1 MRLLIFI
8 GLVIFFMPS
17 IVISQNI
24 DYNRVILPDNVEA
37 ASFEEQLIRLAW
49 KNHPSNK
56 IVIQNVSIST
66 KEKKMAQWKWL
77 DDIYA
82 NGNLN
87 EYTLN
92 PAPDGSSNVFF
103 PRYNFGIRFSLGTFI
118 TTPLSAKVASE
129 KVSNAENVVN
139 ERKLLVRES
148 VLMNCEK
155 LKQYYKNLRLREQ
168 IKEDFLV
175 MYKDAEKKFSTGEVD
190 IEKYRQAIQGYYG
203 QAEKVVEAESTFNSA
218 IIALEAYIGVP
229 LTEIEGYQEFIRKL
243 DVEMRID

>member
-1 MRLLIFI
+1 MR
-8 GLVIFFMPS
+8 IFFLASSLLLSMATAH
-17 IVISQNI
+17 SQNI
-24 DYNRVILPDNVEA
+24 DYNRIILPDNIEA

-56 IVIQNVSIST
+56 IVNQNVSIAV
-66 KEKKMAQWKWL
+66 KEKKLAQWKWL

-103 PRYNFGIRFSLGTFI
+103 PRYNFGVRFSIGTFI
-118 TTPLSAKVASE
+118 TTPINARVASE
-129 KVSNAENVVN
+129 KVNNAENLVN
-139 ERKLLVRES
+139 ERKLLVREN

-175 MYKDAEKKFSTGEVD
+175 MYKDAEKKFSTGEID

-218 IIALEAYIGVP
+218 RIALEAYIGVP
-229 LTEIEGYQEFIRKL
+229 LTEIEGYQEYIRRL
-243 DVEMRID
+243 DVDIRLD

>member
-1 MRLLIFI
+1 MRLFIVICSLIFI
-8 GLVIFFMPS
+8 NSLMVH
-17 IVISQNI
+17 SQNI
-24 DYNRVILPDNVEA
+24 DYNRIILPDNVEA

-56 IVIQNVSIST
+56 IVTQNVSISI
-66 KEKKMAQWKWL
+66 KERKLAQWKWL

-103 PRYNFGIRFSLGTFI
+103 PRYNFGVRFSIGTFI
-118 TTPLSAKVASE
+118 TTPLNSKVASE
-129 KVSNAENVVN
+129 KVLNSENLVN
-139 ERKLLVRES
+139 ERKILVREN
-148 VLMNCEK
+148 VLANCEK

-175 MYKDAEKKFSTGEVD
+175 MYKDAEKKFSTGDID

-218 IIALEAYIGVP
+218 RIALEAFIGVP
-229 LTEIEGYQEFIRKL
+229 LTEIEGYQEYIRKL
-243 DVEMRID
+243 DMEMRIN